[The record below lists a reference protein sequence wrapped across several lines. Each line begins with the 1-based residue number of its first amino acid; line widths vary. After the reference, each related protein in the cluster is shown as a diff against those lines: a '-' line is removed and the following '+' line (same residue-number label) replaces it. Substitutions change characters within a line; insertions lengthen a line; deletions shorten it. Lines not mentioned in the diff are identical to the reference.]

1 MSFPF
6 FIAKRYLTARS
17 KRNFISIISLMS
29 VTGVAIGVAAL
40 VIVMSV
46 YNGVTEEM
54 REKILGANPHVLVLA
69 SQPGAFDPAPVE
81 VAGKGEGVPLLK
93 EESGEEE
100 ANKVEPAEAV
110 TPVLGMVQSVP
121 GVKSAT
127 PFLYA
132 EVLLSTPSGATG
144 LVVRGIDPCQAA
156 EAMPLLRELQ
166 QGSVAN
172 LERKSGPAGILVGHE
187 LASRFKLRV
196 GSRVN
201 LMSPA
206 GQSTTAGFVPKLK
219 PFRVEG
225 VFKSGM
231 SDFDSRL
238 AYVSLAAAQ
247 DLMGYPAGRI
257 SGIEAFIEDPYNA
270 KEVAGAVTAKLGWPF
285 YARNWIDMNANLFAA
300 LQLERFGMFIVLVM
314 VILVGSFSIITSL
327 VMLVMEKTK
336 DIAILMSMGATARDV
351 RRIFM
356 LQGAIIGAVGTSIGY
371 VLGII
376 LALLLKEYQFIE
388 LPPDVYMMDTLPVII
403 DPVDLAIIGAVS
415 MLMCYLATIYPARK
429 AASLVPAE
437 ALRYE

>member
-6 FIAKRYLTARS
+6 FIAKRYLTSRS
-17 KRNFISIISLMS
+17 KRTFISIISLMS
-29 VTGVAIGVAAL
+29 VMGVAIGVAAL

-54 REKILGANPHVLVLA
+54 REKILGANPHIIVLS

-81 VAGKGEGVPLLK
+81 GLLK
-93 EESGEEE
+93 EEGEQT
-100 ANKVEPAEAV
+100 AAPAQTDPAKEGGASV
-110 TPVLGMVQSVP
+110 SPVLAPVQQVP
-121 GVKSAT
+121 GIVSAT

-132 EVLLSTPSGATG
+132 EVLLSTPYGATG
-144 LVVRGIDPCQAA
+144 LVVRGIDPGQAA

-166 QGSVAN
+166 KGSVED
-172 LERKSGPAGILVGHE
+172 LDRESGPAGMIVGHD
-187 LASRFKLRV
+187 LATRFKLRV

-206 GQSTTAGFVPKLK
+206 GQRTTAGFVPKLK
-219 PFRVEG
+219 SFRVAG
-225 VFKSGM
+225 IFKSGM

-238 AYVSLAAAQ
+238 AYVSLPAAQ
-247 DLMGYPAGRI
+247 DLMGYPSGRI
-257 SGIEAFIEDPYNA
+257 SGIEAFVEDPYKA
-270 KEVAGAVTAKLGWPF
+270 KEIGSAVAEKLGWPF

-356 LQGAIIGAVGTSIGY
+356 LQGVLIGAVGTSIGY

-403 DPVDLAIIGAVS
+403 DPLDLAVIGAVS
-415 MLMCYLATIYPARK
+415 LLLCYLATIYPARK
-429 AASLVPAE
+429 ASGLIPAE